1 MLEQARTQGRQ
12 GSAVRMAEM
21 NSAREGFASFRGYR
35 TWFRVAG
42 EGLSRPPLLC
52 IHGGPGMAHDYL
64 RPLEAMIA
72 TGREVVFY
80 DQLGCGH
87 STRPEETPSWS
98 LELFL
103 EELAAVRDAAGLR
116 YFHLLGHGWGGML
129 ALEYALGHPS
139 GLQSLILASAPASMR
154 QWRAETGRLRS
165 ALPEQVQA
173 TLGAHESA
181 GTTGSRAYL
190 AALRVFLRRHL
201 CRMDPWPDC
210 LQRSIA
216 ASRQCPGSH
225 DALFGRG
232 EFEASGLLADWNI
245 TSRLGAIGCPTMV
258 VSGRH
263 DRTTPATAAV
273 LYHGIPASEWVVFEH
288 SANMPHL
295 EEPERFLEVL
305 DGFLARVE
313 GGIVRGSG
321 RYHRPEGT
329 S

>member
-1 MLEQARTQGRQ
+1 MLERARTQGRQ

-21 NSAREGFASFRGYR
+21 NSAREGFASFRGFR
-35 TWFRVAG
+35 TWLRVAG
-42 EGLSRPPLLC
+42 EGLPRPPLFC

-80 DQLGCGH
+80 DQLGCGS
-87 STRPEETPSWS
+87 STHPAEAPDWS
-98 LELFL
+98 LGLFL
-103 EELAAVRDAAGLR
+103 EELAAVREAAGLEH
-116 YFHLLGHGWGGML
+116 FHLLGHGWGGML
-129 ALEYALGHPS
+129 ALEYALLRPS

-154 QWRAETGRLRS
+154 QWRAETWRLRS

-173 TLGAHESA
+173 TLDAHEKA

-190 AALRVFLRRHL
+190 AALRVFLCRHL

-216 ASRQCPGSH
+216 NSRRCPASH

-232 EFEASGLLADWNI
+232 EFEASGSLADWNV
-245 TSRLGAIGCPTMV
+245 TGRLGGIGCPTMV

-263 DRTTPATAAV
+263 DRTTPATAAT
-273 LYHGIPASEWVVFEH
+273 LYHGISASEWVVFEH

-313 GGIVRGSG
+313 DGIAPGSG
-321 RYHRPEGT
+321 RYRLPD
-329 S
+329 